1 MKITSE
7 RFGKGSATC
16 RPRSPSPRRASHE
29 FGTRDGRFEYN
40 LVTDEWLT
48 PISETNRDLAAA
60 FAMGHFLDAFGQ
72 RQISLP

>member
-1 MKITSE
+1 VKITSE
-7 RFGKGSATC
+7 RSGKGSATF
-16 RPRSPSPRRASHE
+16 RPVAPSHE
-29 FGTRDGRFEYN
+29 FETRDGRFEYN

-60 FAMGHFLDAFGQ
+60 FAIGHFLDAFGQ